1 MRARRLVAAACSAT
15 CVLGVTLPG
24 QQRMAG
30 AELWGRV
37 LLAGDTV
44 ALPGTVVEVVGVSA
58 RTTASQTG
66 FYRFAQLAAGPHE
79 LRVRRIGYESLS
91 IPVALRD
98 GEAER
103 RDISLIRLPSTLTEV
118 RVEGRARKVPPRFE
132 DVYRRMTTANGKF
145 FTREDIELLQPLDIP
160 SLMLQVPTVRVNSG
174 GLQFAKCNEGGARA
188 LSSGGGKVQI
198 YIDGLRMTGR
208 QSQNRRRVPAT
219 ADDPE
224 VREQIEVMRMVHP
237 TQIQAMEV
245 YTGVARIPG
254 QFLEDA
260 CAVIAIWTKSY

>member
-1 MRARRLVAAACSAT
+1 MCGLRSVAAASGVV
-15 CVLGVTLPG
+15 CVLATALQG
-24 QQRMAG
+24 QQRTVG

-44 ALPGTVVEVVGVSA
+44 ALPGTVVEVVGISTRVTS
-58 RTTASQTG
+58 SQTG
-66 FYRFAQLAAGPHE
+66 FYRFAQLPPGPQQ
-79 LRVRRIGYESLS
+79 LRVRRIGYESVSTAVELK
-91 IPVALRD
+91 D

-103 RDISLIRLPSTLTEV
+103 RDISLVRLPATLTEV
-118 RVEGRARKVPPRFE
+118 RIDGQVRKVPPRFE

-145 FTREDIELLQPLDIP
+145 FTREDIERQNPLDIP
-160 SLMLQVPTVRVNSG
+160 SLLLQVPSVRVNGG

-188 LSSGGGKVQI
+188 LSRSGGKVQI

-208 QSQNRRRVPAT
+208 TQANRPT
-219 ADDPE
+219 PEDPE
-224 VREQIEVMRMVHP
+224 VAEQIEVLRMVHP